1 MYSGEASLFRWSIT
15 STEEI
20 TTKKCFESLESV
32 KPSDILGHVTT
43 CDFHF
48 FRWSLYYR
56 GGSSQEV
63 RETFYFCM
71 FHAKYRRVACIWIRQ
86 LLILMKVY
94 SVLWHSLRCV
104 GGCLQTN
111 FGADNVIVMLVGE
124 GGGGHDVRILMPHA
138 NVVCKLPCLALLYVC
153 CTANLDFICPQL
165 FEKAT
170 ASCPFSCWFWTY
182 FIVWRA
188 APGKFCEFWCCEMAS
203 ESWHGTR
210 ILIHFTSA
218 RTEIS
223 VHRRFQAAWERRE
236 GATHASWLEF
246 CLVFCLIV
254 IQARTCGR
262 RAQNLLVLRSPQ
274 LSLRPDRDI
283 HAGMHGSVQTIRG
296 LLAWKQM
303 VGDPISQG
311 IH

>member
-1 MYSGEASLFRWSIT
+1 
-15 STEEI
+15 
-20 TTKKCFESLESV
+20 
-32 KPSDILGHVTT
+32 
-43 CDFHF
+43 
-48 FRWSLYYR
+48 
-56 GGSSQEV
+56 
-63 RETFYFCM
+63 
-71 FHAKYRRVACIWIRQ
+71 
-86 LLILMKVY
+86 MKVY

-111 FGADNVIVMLVGE
+111 FGADNVVVMLVGE

-210 ILIHFTSA
+210 ILIHFKSA

-274 LSLRPDRDI
+274 LSFTSGPWHSCGHEWICTDDTRTSRLKANGRRSYLTLSQNIGPAV
-283 HAGMHGSVQTIRG
+283 AGSPGPAPPPLHHEWNNTITIMQDTIEYTPKVS
-296 LLAWKQM
+296 LALSGTFAI
-303 VGDPISQG
+303 VRVISSTVY
-311 IH
+311 IIFKVTSHPFCAL